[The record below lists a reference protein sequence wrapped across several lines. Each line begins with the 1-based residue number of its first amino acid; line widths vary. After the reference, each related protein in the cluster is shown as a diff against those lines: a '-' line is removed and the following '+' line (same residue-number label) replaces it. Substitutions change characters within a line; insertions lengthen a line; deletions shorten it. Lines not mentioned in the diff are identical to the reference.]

1 MVVASI
7 NIYTYYMDPI
17 QNKDAILLLHGAQ
30 L

>member
-1 MVVASI
+1 MVVANI
-7 NIYTYYMDPI
+7 NIYTDYMDRI